1 MEKRRRPGDAEAAGP
16 VLEEMDPEMQ
26 VCFCFH
32 FQGGD
37 ACDLQYVSFHAIS
50 ISQERMR
57 HLHEFTQLLTRPE
70 PAAQLQ
76 ATQEFRKLLSIERNP
91 PIDEVIRCGVI
102 PIFIAFLQRTEEPKL
117 QV

>member
-16 VLEEMDPEMQ
+16 ALEEMDPEMQ
-26 VCFCFH
+26 VRFCFH
-32 FQGGD
+32 FQGVD
-37 ACDLQYVSFHAIS
+37 ACDLQHVSSHAMS
-50 ISQERMR
+50 ISQERLR
-57 HLHEFTQLLTRPE
+57 HLHEYTQLLTRPE